1 VAQKQ
6 DSIADAMGCSR
17 QRLNRALG
25 ALCKA
30 GYISLKRGAIEALDR
45 GALDSWIAQA
55 LAGGT
60 AKPIA

>member
-1 VAQKQ
+1 
-6 DSIADAMGCSR
+6 MGCSR

-30 GYISLKRGAIEALDR
+30 GYISLKRWAIEALDR